1 MLEDDFCDIIKKAR
15 IGQGFGLEQV
25 GASSGLGAT
34 VMRAFESGQRAPAR
48 EEVLALAMALTL
60 DGPKL
65 ATLACDHWEPAHLP
79 HPLSQKTTDVILVRG
94 DIGGYEVKGY
104 LFYDPATRDAVMI
117 DTGYN
122 PSAMLRAIER
132 ERLTLT
138 AVCLTHGHTDHAG
151 GLDTILARHPV
162 PVYLGEGDW
171 GLLGWQPPASL
182 RKFIGDGE
190 RIPVGGNDLRFVAT
204 PGHTPGGVCYK
215 TETHC
220 FVGDTLFA
228 GSIGRANPST
238 LYPTHL
244 ESVRNRVLT
253 LPSALILFPG
263 HGPSTTVREEQDH
276 NPFG

>member
-15 IGQGFGLEQV
+15 TGQGLSLDRISAASGIETAGLQELEA
-25 GASSGLGAT
+25 G
-34 VMRAFESGQRAPAR
+34 RRAPAR
-48 EEVLALAMALTL
+48 EEVLALAAALTL

-65 ATLACDHWEPAHLP
+65 AAIACDHWEPAHP
-79 HPLSQKTTDVILVRG
+79 AHQTAQDVILIRG

-104 LFYDPATRDAVMI
+104 LFYDPATRNAVMI

-122 PSAMLRAIER
+122 PEAMLRAIEK

-138 AVCLTHGHTDHAG
+138 AVCLTHGHADHAG

-162 PVYLGEGDW
+162 PVYIGEGDW
-171 GLLGWQPPASL
+171 TLLGWQPSAAL
-182 RKFIGDGE
+182 RKFVGDGE
-190 RIPVGGNDLRFVAT
+190 TLRVGGKDLRFVTT

-215 TETHC
+215 TGAYC

-244 ESVRNRVLT
+244 ESVRTRLLT
-253 LPSALILFPG
+253 LPENFILFPG
-263 HGPSTTVREEQDH
+263 HGPSTTVREEKDH

>member
-15 IGQGFGLEQV
+15 TGQGLGLDQV
-25 GASSGLGAT
+25 CASSRLDAAAL
-34 VMRAFESGQRAPAR
+34 RELESGRRAPAR
-48 EEVLALAMALTL
+48 EEVLALAAALTL

-65 ATLACDHWEPAHLP
+65 AAIACDNWQPAHP
-79 HPLSQKTTDVILVRG
+79 APRTAQDVLLVRG

-104 LFYDPATRDAVMI
+104 LFCDPATRDAVMI

-122 PSAMLRAIER
+122 PDAMLRTIER
-132 ERLTLT
+132 ERLNLK
-138 AVCLTHGHTDHAG
+138 AVCLTHGHADHAG
-151 GLDTILARHPV
+151 GLDAILARHPV
-162 PVYLGEGDW
+162 PVYIGEGDW
-171 GLLGWQPPASL
+171 DILGWQPPDSS
-182 RKFIGDGE
+182 RRFVGDGE
-190 RIPVGGNDLRFVAT
+190 TLRVGGREVTLITT

-215 TETHC
+215 TDAHC

-244 ESVRNRVLT
+244 KSVRRRVLT
-253 LPSALILFPG
+253 LPENFILFPG
-263 HGPSTTVREEQDH
+263 HGPSTTVREEKDH

>member
-15 IGQGFGLEQV
+15 TGQGLSLDRISAASGIETAGLQE
-25 GASSGLGAT
+25 L
-34 VMRAFESGQRAPAR
+34 ESGRRAPAR
-48 EEVLALAMALTL
+48 EEVLALAAALTL

-65 ATLACDHWEPAHLP
+65 AAIACDHWQPAHP
-79 HPLSQKTTDVILVRG
+79 AHQTAKDVILIRG

-104 LFYDPATRDAVMI
+104 LFYDPATRNAVMVDI
-117 DTGYN
+117 GYN
-122 PSAMLRAIER
+122 PEAMLRAIEK

-138 AVCLTHGHTDHAG
+138 AVCLTHGHADHAG
-151 GLDTILARHPV
+151 GLDAILARHPV
-162 PVYLGEGDW
+162 PVYIGEGDW
-171 GLLGWQPPASL
+171 SLLGWQPPLSL
-182 RKFIGDGE
+182 RKFVGDGE
-190 RIPVGGNDLRFVAT
+190 TIRVGGRAVKFVTT

-215 TETHC
+215 TGEYC

-244 ESVRNRVLT
+244 ESVRTRVLT
-253 LPSALILFPG
+253 LSETFILFPG
-263 HGPSTTVREEQDH
+263 HGPSTTVREEKDH